1 MNAKTEKR
9 LGVMAAFLLTAAMFI
24 APNPIQQQ
32 QKFHF
37 LSMTEEAAKMCRI
50 WLFSHKT
57 TILIRPFAKASYF
70 TQIFLNLF

>member
-9 LGVMAAFLLTAAMFI
+9 LGIMAAFLLTAAMFV

-37 LSMTEEAAKMCRI
+37 LSMTEEAVKNVPDLVVVAQNSLSDATVR
-50 WLFSHKT
+50 
-57 TILIRPFAKASYF
+57 
-70 TQIFLNLF
+70 

>member
-37 LSMTEEAAKMCRI
+37 LSMTEEAAKNVPD
-50 WLFSHKT
+50 LV
-57 TILIRPFAKASYF
+57 ILAQNNHINQTFR
-70 TQIFLNLF
+70 

>member
-9 LGVMAAFLLTAAMFI
+9 LGIMAAFLLTAAIFV

-37 LSMTEEAAKMCRI
+37 LSMTEEAVNNVPD
-50 WLFSHKT
+50 
-57 TILIRPFAKASYF
+57 LIVVAQNSPSSQAVR
-70 TQIFLNLF
+70 

>member
-9 LGVMAAFLLTAAMFI
+9 LGIMAALLLTAAIFV

-37 LSMTEEAAKMCRI
+37 LSMTEEAVKDVPA
-50 WLFSHKT
+50 
-57 TILIRPFAKASYF
+57 LIVVAQNTLTGKIIR
-70 TQIFLNLF
+70 

>member
-9 LGVMAAFLLTAAMFI
+9 LGVMAAFLLTAAMLV

-37 LSMTEEAAKMCRI
+37 LSITEEAVKDVPHLVVVAQNTVTG
-50 WLFSHKT
+50 KT
-57 TILIRPFAKASYF
+57 VR
-70 TQIFLNLF
+70 

>member
-9 LGVMAAFLLTAAMFI
+9 LGIMAAFLLTAAIFV

-37 LSMTEEAAKMCRI
+37 LSMTEEAVKNVPD
-50 WLFSHKT
+50 
-57 TILIRPFAKASYF
+57 LIVVAQNNQTHQAIR
-70 TQIFLNLF
+70 

>member
-9 LGVMAAFLLTAAMFI
+9 LGVMAAFLLTAAIFI

-37 LSMTEEAAKMCRI
+37 LSMTEEAVKNVPDLVIIAQNNHINQTFR
-50 WLFSHKT
+50 
-57 TILIRPFAKASYF
+57 
-70 TQIFLNLF
+70 

>member
-9 LGVMAAFLLTAAMFI
+9 LGIMAAFLLTAAIFV

-37 LSMTEEAAKMCRI
+37 LSMTEEAIKNVPD
-50 WLFSHKT
+50 
-57 TILIRPFAKASYF
+57 LIVVAQNYQTHQAVR
-70 TQIFLNLF
+70 